1 MINEQQTLL
10 DREEILINLT
20 RESNIIN
27 VRKVKIFYDKL
38 KSQIVVLINTF
49 NLENHYQ
56 QHLSI

>member
-27 VRKVKIFYDKL
+27 VRRVNIFYDKP

-49 NLENHYQ
+49 NLENYNQ